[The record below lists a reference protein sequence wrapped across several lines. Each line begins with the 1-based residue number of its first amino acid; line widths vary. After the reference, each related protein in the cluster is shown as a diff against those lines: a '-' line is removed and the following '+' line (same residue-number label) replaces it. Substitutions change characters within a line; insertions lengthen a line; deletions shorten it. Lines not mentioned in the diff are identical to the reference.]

1 MKNKINFVVAM
12 LIFGSIGIFVKWID
26 VPSVQI
32 VQWRTIIGS
41 AFLLIFFAITRK
53 KIDFNGIIANK
64 LPLLISGTAIGSSW
78 AFLFEAYKNTSVG
91 LATIIYY
98 TAPIMVFVLAPII
111 FKEKITIPQ
120 IFAIVSAVFGMILV
134 NISQVSS
141 SGVSFAVFCALMSAV
156 LYAVIMITNKFI
168 KPMCGL
174 TSTMVQL
181 MVAAVVMTIYCT
193 ATTGTIIFVPSMSDF
208 ALLLTVGA
216 LHTGVAMSLYI
227 GSLQGLS
234 PQDISIFSYID
245 PASALILAYIF
256 FSESLL
262 WYQFI
267 GAILIFGGA
276 LYAQFK
282 QTKGDINEH

>member
-1 MKNKINFVVAM
+1 MKNKINFVISM

-41 AFLLIFFAITRK
+41 SFLILFFAITRK
-53 KIDFNGIIANK
+53 KIDISGIICNK
-64 LPLLISGTAIGSSW
+64 IPLIISGVAIGSSW

-98 TAPIMVFVLAPII
+98 TAPIMVFALAPII
-111 FKEKITIPQ
+111 FKEKITKPQ
-120 IFAIVSAVFGMILV
+120 VFAIISAVFGMILV

-141 SGVSFAVFCALMSAV
+141 GELSFAVICAFLSAV

-174 TSTMVQL
+174 TSTLVQL
-181 MVAAVVMTIYCT
+181 IVAAVVMTIYCMMS
-193 ATTGTIIFVPSMSDF
+193 TGQIIYVPQMKDF
-208 ALLLTVGA
+208 ALLVTVGA
-216 LHTGVAMSLYI
+216 LHTGIAMSLYI

-256 FSESLL
+256 FRESLL
-262 WYQFI
+262 WYQLL

-276 LYAQFK
+276 LYAQMQSK
-282 QTKGDINEH
+282 KGEIYES